1 MIAFYAA
8 LRAIKL
14 YPLEHTAVQKTLVE
28 LSQVAEELR
37 AEEGELEF
45 RVSGEFIFLNATRL
59 RLDLSNYATFGHILT
74 LCKLA
79 GIGAI
84 HVGTNGTA
92 RDWTLLLSL
101 LGGESKAAPS
111 ERYKEIL
118 SRLKDAKIETFQL
131 DAPTETAS
139 DRELIPGAQIYDVWK
154 RDPARVQRYAASDVA
169 EALKAL
175 MDNRFITGTVLHVDG
190 GHRLV

>member
-1 MIAFYAA
+1 MRSDADKQAGANVRRSGHNFMLALSAA

-14 YPLEHTAVQKTLVE
+14 YPLEHTAVQKTLSE

-45 RVSGEFIFLNATRL
+45 RISGEFIFLNATRL

-74 LCKLA
+74 LMKLA

-84 HVGTNGTA
+84 QVGVKRSP

-101 LGGESKAAPS
+101 LGAETKSAPGDRFA
-111 ERYKEIL
+111 EIVAGLKE
-118 SRLKDAKIETFQL
+118 AKIETFQL
-131 DAPTETAS
+131 GAPAETAT
-139 DRELIPGAQIYDVWK
+139 DKEFNEEAK
-154 RDPARVQRYAASDVA
+154 ARSEERRVGKECRSRWSPY
-169 EALKAL
+169 
-175 MDNRFITGTVLHVDG
+175 H
-190 GHRLV
+190 

>member
-1 MIAFYAA
+1 MTAPATRTSGGEGDKQSGAKLRRGGRNFMVAFYAA

-14 YPLEHTAVQKTLVE
+14 YPLEHGAVQKTLAE

-37 AEEGELEF
+37 AEENELEF
-45 RVSGEFIFLNATRL
+45 RVSGEFIFLNSTRL

-92 RDWTLLLSL
+92 RDWTFLLSL
-101 LGGESKAAPS
+101 LGGETKVGPD
-111 ERYKEIL
+111 ERFNEIQD
-118 SRLKDAKIETFQL
+118 RLKDAKIET
-131 DAPTETAS
+131 
-139 DRELIPGAQIYDVWK
+139 
-154 RDPARVQRYAASDVA
+154 
-169 EALKAL
+169 
-175 MDNRFITGTVLHVDG
+175 
-190 GHRLV
+190 